1 MCAICARGGNLIFDS
16 DVLIWFFRKRESAR
30 KIIRENVPFSISAV
44 TYMELMQGAQ
54 NKQELFAI
62 KKFFEETETSILTI
76 DDDITR
82 CAMKY
87 VEDYALSDSMELADA
102 LIAATA
108 VENGEPLC
116 TANGKHYKCV
126 PGLLLS
132 VFKVDS

>member
-1 MCAICARGGNLIFDS
+1 MCAICARGGSLIFDS

-82 CAMKY
+82 RAMKY

-116 TANGKHYKCV
+116 TALRTASITSAFPACFFPFSK
-126 PGLLLS
+126 
-132 VFKVDS
+132 